1 MTDEQKKYIRFGLA
15 RRIEHLLLIL
25 SFSTLGLT
33 GLIQRYALSS
43 VSLWLVSA
51 LGGITT
57 VRVIHRVAATI
68 FVLEGV
74 YHVIHLGYILY
85 VQRKEA
91 SMVPTIK
98 DATDALQSFLHNL
111 GLRQE
116 APKMPRY
123 NFTEKLEYLAMV
135 WGFIAMG
142 ATGFMLWNPIAT
154 TRVLPGVVIPA
165 AKAAHGLEAVLAV
178 LAILLWHFYHVH
190 IKHWNWAMIRGT
202 LTRHQ
207 MEEEHGEELEKIE
220 TVAVADVEDEIDPK
234 LYKKRMS
241 IYTPVSIVLSIALV
255 AAVFYFVTFED
266 SAITTIE
273 PVYADVDIYVPQTP
287 TPFPTATP
295 LPTVDPAL
303 ANTWKGGIDAIFQN
317 RCSLCHGESGGL
329 AVNTYEQ
336 VLSGGDSG
344 LALIPGNPA
353 ESRLLA
359 VGAPGSGHP
368 GQFNADELT
377 RIVEWIQNGAKK

>member
-1 MTDEQKKYIRFGLA
+1 MTDEQKKYVRFGLA
-15 RRIEHLLLIL
+15 RRIEHFLLIL

-33 GLIQRYALSS
+33 GLIQKYALSS
-43 VSLWLVSA
+43 ISLWLVNA

-74 YHVIHLGYILY
+74 YHVIHLGYLLY

-111 GLRQE
+111 GFRKE

-142 ATGFMLWNPIAT
+142 LTGFMLWNPIAT

-178 LAILLWHFYHVH
+178 LAIILWHFYNVH
-190 IKHWNWAMIRGT
+190 IKHWNWAMIKGT
-202 LTRHQ
+202 LTHHE
-207 MEEEHGEELEKIE
+207 MEEEHAEELAKIE
-220 TVAVADVEDEIDPK
+220 TDVEANAEVDPK

-255 AAVFYFVTFED
+255 AAVIYFVTFEE

-303 ANTWKGGIDAIFQN
+303 ANTWNGGIDTIFQT
-317 RCSLCHGESGGL
+317 RCSLCHGENGGF
-329 AVNTYEQ
+329 AVTTYEQ
-336 VLSGGDSG
+336 LLAGGDKG
-344 LALIPGNPA
+344 LALIPGNPE
-353 ESRLLA
+353 ESLLLSVA
-359 VGAPGSGHP
+359 APGKDHP
-368 GQFNADELT
+368 GQFSPDELT
-377 RIVEWIQNGAKK
+377 RVFEWIKNGAKK